1 LRRSCLRRAEKGF
14 GVVEW
19 KEKRKSMSRTL
30 LNYIV
35 KKEHHKYRKDHSQLT
50 GLAEEF
56 SKAGLNPKER
66 MTRRFEL
73 LAGLETPVFLPEEK
87 ICFLR
92 TVKEIPDCF
101 TEEEWAQIKAKHYIH
116 ELGYM
121 SNLSPNYERV
131 IAGGL
136 LAEREKA
143 DVYGQRIIDA
153 ILSLVDRYKAQAAA
167 EGKME
172 LAAVLEKV
180 PRYGATSFYE
190 ALQSFRIIHFSL
202 WLEGNYHNTVGRFDK
217 YMYPYLKA
225 DMERGLY
232 TRETA
237 LEMVEDFFLSFN
249 KDSDLYPGVQQG
261 DNGQSMVLGGMDENG
276 EEVFNLL
283 SELCLEA
290 SRNLILIDPKINLRV
305 NKNTPQ
311 KIYEL
316 GTELTKAGLGF
327 PQYSNDDVVVEG
339 LVKLGY
345 ELEDA
350 RNYAMAACWEF
361 IIPKVGADV
370 ANIGALSF
378 PKVIDTC
385 LHRDLQGCESFEKFM
400 KAVQDQ
406 IQAECD
412 QICAGIKDLWFV
424 PSPFMNIL
432 MDGGIY
438 EGAKYN
444 NFGIHGTGVA
454 TAADSLAAIKKYIFE
469 EKRFTKEAMIEAVDS
484 DFALHGEM
492 LPILR
497 YEAPKM
503 GNNEELPDAMT
514 VQLLQM
520 FADALKGKKNCRG
533 GVYRAG
539 TGSAMFYLW
548 HANEIGA
555 SPDGRRKGEPFG
567 TNFSA
572 SLFAKINGPLS
583 VIQSFT
589 KPDFT
594 ENTNGGPLTL
604 EFAASMFKDEESVKK
619 VAALVK
625 AYIDMGGHQL
635 QLNAVNSERLKAAQ
649 EHPEEHRQLVVRIW
663 GWSAYFVELDQEYQ
677 DHVLRRQ
684 QYTV

>member
-1 LRRSCLRRAEKGF
+1 MNHQLRE
-14 GVVEW
+14 
-19 KEKRKSMSRTL
+19 
-30 LNYIV
+30 YIIN
-35 KKEHHKYRKDHSQLT
+35 KKHHKFRKDFAGLWQSSSWTAQ
-50 GLAEEF
+50 GVSISSLAEEYHVL
-56 SKAGLNPKER
+56 GLCPKER

-73 LAGLETPVFLPEEK
+73 LAGLETPVLLPEEK
-87 ICFLR
+87 ICFIR

-101 TEEEWAQIKAKHYIH
+101 TEAEWAEIKAKHYIH

-121 SNLSPNYERV
+121 SNLSPDYERV
-131 IAGGL
+131 IGAGL
-136 LAEREKA
+136 LAVREDA
-143 DVYGQRIIDA
+143 DEYGKRVIDA
-153 ILSLVDRYKAQAAA
+153 IIDLADRYKERARA

-172 LAAVLEKV
+172 LTAVLTRV

-190 ALQSFRIIHFSL
+190 ALQFFRIIHYSL

-225 DMERGLY
+225 DMEKGLY

-261 DNGQSMVLGGMDENG
+261 DNGQSMVLGGVDENG

-290 SRNLILIDPKINLRV
+290 SRNLLLIDPKINLRV
-305 NKNTPQ
+305 SQNTP
-311 KIYEL
+311 IRVYEL
-316 GTELTKAGLGF
+316 GSELTKAGLGF
-327 PQYSNDDVVVEG
+327 PQYSNDDVVIEG
-339 LVKLGY
+339 LQKLGY
-345 ELEDA
+345 ALKDA
-350 RNYAMAACWEF
+350 RDYVVAACWEF

-370 ANIGALSF
+370 ANIGTLSY
-378 PKVIDTC
+378 PKVIDIC
-385 LHRDLQGCESFEKFM
+385 LHKYLK
-400 KAVQDQ
+400 
-406 IQAECD
+406 ECD
-412 QICAGIKDLWFV
+412 TFEAFLEKVKEEIQKECDSICDGIKDLWFV
-424 PSPFMNIL
+424 PSPFMNVM

-438 EGAKYN
+438 DGGKYN
-444 NFGIHGTGVA
+444 NFGLHGTGVA
-454 TAADSLAAIKKYIFE
+454 TAADSLAVIHKYIYEE
-469 EKRFTKEAMIEAVDS
+469 EKFSKEELIEAVDS
-484 DFALHGEM
+484 DFAMHSEM

-497 YEAPKM
+497 YEAPKL
-503 GNNEELPDAMT
+503 GNNEELPDEML
-514 VQLLQM
+514 VRLLQM
-520 FADALKGKKNCRG
+520 FADSLKGKKNCRG

-539 TGSAMFYLW
+539 TGSAMYYLW

-572 SLFAKINGPLS
+572 SLFARINGPLS
-583 VIQSFT
+583 VVQSFT

-604 EFAASMFKDEESVKK
+604 EFASSMFKDEDSVKK

-625 AYIDMGGHQL
+625 AYIDMGGHQM
-635 QLNAVNSERLKAAQ
+635 QLNAVNTEKLKAAQ
-649 EHPEEHRQLVVRIW
+649 ANPEEHRQLVVRIW
-663 GWSAYFVELDQEYQ
+663 GWSAYFVELDKEYQ